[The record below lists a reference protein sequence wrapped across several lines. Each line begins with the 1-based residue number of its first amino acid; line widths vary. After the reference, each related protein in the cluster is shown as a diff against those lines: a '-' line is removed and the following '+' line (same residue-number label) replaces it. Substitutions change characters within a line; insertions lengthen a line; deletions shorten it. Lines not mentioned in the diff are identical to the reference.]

1 VFLFVWQ
8 RTRPTICKKRN
19 ICGEQ
24 HQQVLDRTESC
35 IMRADATLT
44 TEEPFVLTTVANGVA
59 TLTLNRTERF
69 NLLSSQ
75 MIAAIQ
81 AELNA
86 IASSTSARVVI
97 LAANG
102 KGFCAGHDLKEM
114 RAHAGDKDWQRG
126 LFDACSR
133 MMIRLT
139 EIPQPVI
146 ARVQGVATA
155 AGCQLV
161 SMCDLAVA
169 ADTATFAMPGVN
181 IGVFCS
187 TPAVGVARNIARKH
201 AMEMLLTGELIDA
214 ATALS
219 WGLVNRVVP
228 HSRLDVEIRRFTDI
242 ILSRSS
248 ATIRFGK
255 QAFYRQ
261 IDHPLGVAYDI
272 ASEVMARNVL
282 LEDAAEG
289 IDAFLQKRPAIWRGK

>member
-1 VFLFVWQ
+1 M
-8 RTRPTICKKRN
+8 C
-19 ICGEQ
+19 
-24 HQQVLDRTESC
+24 
-35 IMRADATLT
+35 ADTTLVT
-44 TEEPFVLTTVANGVA
+44 GEPFVLTTVENGVA
-59 TLTLNRTERF
+59 TLTLNRPQWF
-69 NLLSSQ
+69 NPLSSQ

-81 AELNA
+81 AGLDA
-86 IASSTSARVVI
+86 IGCDASVRVVI
-97 LAANG
+97 LAAEG

-114 RAHAGDKDWQRG
+114 RAHTGDKGWQQD

-133 MMIRLT
+133 MMIALT

-146 ARVQGVATA
+146 ARVQGIATA

-161 SMCDLAVA
+161 SMCDLAIA

-187 TPAVGVARNIARKH
+187 TPAVGVVRNIGRKH
-201 AMEMLLTGELIDA
+201 AMEMLLTGAPIDA
-214 ATALS
+214 ATAQS

-228 HSRLDVEIRRFTDI
+228 SSRLDDEIRRFADI

-261 IDHPLGVAYDI
+261 VDHPLATAYDI
-272 ASEVMARNVL
+272 ASEVMACNML
-282 LEDAAEG
+282 LDDAAEG
-289 IDAFLQKRPAIWRGK
+289 IDAFLRKRPARWRGK

>member
-1 VFLFVWQ
+1 M
-8 RTRPTICKKRN
+8 C
-19 ICGEQ
+19 
-24 HQQVLDRTESC
+24 
-35 IMRADATLT
+35 ADTTLVT
-44 TEEPFVLTTVANGVA
+44 GEPFVLTTVENGVA
-59 TLTLNRTERF
+59 TLTLNRPQRF
-69 NLLSSQ
+69 NPLSSQ

-81 AELNA
+81 AELDA
-86 IASSTSARVVI
+86 IASDASVRVVI
-97 LAANG
+97 LAAEG

-114 RAHAGDKDWQRG
+114 RAHTEDKGWQRG

-133 MMIRLT
+133 MMIALT

-146 ARVQGVATA
+146 ARVQGIATA

-187 TPAVGVARNIARKH
+187 TPAVGVVRNVGRKH
-201 AMEMLLTGELIDA
+201 AMEMLLTGEPIDA
-214 ATALS
+214 ATAQS

-228 HSRLDVEIRRFTDI
+228 SSRLDAEIRRFTDI

-261 IDHPLGVAYDI
+261 IDHPLAAAYDI
-272 ASEVMARNVL
+272 ASEVMACNL
-282 LEDAAEG
+282 LLDDAAEG
-289 IDAFLQKRPAIWRGK
+289 IDAFLQKRPASCRGK